1 MQIVSLQSAFH
12 PSWAGSS
19 DRRCPWIGGAAV
31 HSKLP
36 CEDAALLCSLPRS
49 QTKSPSVVSVCCS
62 LSRLTAQLPP
72 HRKNLRFF
80 LSASLV
86 CNTLH
91 LAGKERVPAVP
102 SGLPKSGTSAC
113 EKSCACSP
121 ANSFSA
127 PYSPLGKDQNHCVP
141 CFTDR
146 IASSAFAFFAVL
158 SLTPAYAILSI
169 ISL

>member
-49 QTKSPSVVSVCCS
+49 QTKSPSIVSMCCS

-80 LSASLV
+80 LSASLLCKTHYTLQARSV
-86 CNTLH
+86 CQPFPLDSPKAALRRVKSPVPTLRHIPFPH
-91 LAGKERVPAVP
+91 LIRRLAKTKTTAF
-102 SGLPKSGTSAC
+102 L
-113 EKSCACSP
+113 
-121 ANSFSA
+121 
-127 PYSPLGKDQNHCVP
+127 
-141 CFTDR
+141 
-146 IASSAFAFFAVL
+146 ASLTVSQAVL
-158 SLTPAYAILSI
+158 SL
-169 ISL
+169 SLPCSR

>member
-1 MQIVSLQSAFH
+1 MYPCGLRSVLLRVVLLTGDVRGTEVRQYTASCLVKMPLCFVRCHAHKPNRH
-12 PSWAGSS
+12 P
-19 DRRCPWIGGAAV
+19 
-31 HSKLP
+31 
-36 CEDAALLCSLPRS
+36 
-49 QTKSPSVVSVCCS
+49 PSVCAAHFP
-62 LSRLTAQLPP
+62 RLAAQLPP

-80 LSASLV
+80 LSASLL

-102 SGLPKSGTSAC
+102 SGLPKGGASAC
-113 EKSCACSP
+113 EKLCACSP
-121 ANSFSA
+121 AQPFPA
-127 PYSPLGKDQNHCVP
+127 PHSPHGKDQNHCVP

-169 ISL
+169 ISR